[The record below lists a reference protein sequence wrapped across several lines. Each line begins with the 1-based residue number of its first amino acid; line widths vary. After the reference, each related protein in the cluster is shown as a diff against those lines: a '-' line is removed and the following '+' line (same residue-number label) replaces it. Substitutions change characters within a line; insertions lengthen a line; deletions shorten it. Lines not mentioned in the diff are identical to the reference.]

1 MEMTPRNVKTQG
13 VVLVVIDL
21 SKEVS
26 SSAVTWA
33 LENAVRNGDL
43 LRLVGIITHVQN
55 PSKSSN
61 QRRAKSRSCLH
72 LRIFE
77 NNAEGPNFRAS
88 RMLVKIVGY
97 EIFACSA
104 NAREILFFQCK

>member
-1 MEMTPRNVKTQG
+1 MDMTPRAVKTQG

-55 PSKSSN
+55 PSKSTN
-61 QRRAKSRSCLH
+61 LTNLH
-72 LRIFE
+72 VSQSQSQIS
-77 NNAEGPNFRAS
+77 AS
-88 RMLVKIVGY
+88 ESSELECCRL
-97 EIFACSA
+97 
-104 NAREILFFQCK
+104 

>member
-1 MEMTPRNVKTQG
+1 VRGAVAEGEAAMDMTPRAVKTQG

-55 PSKSSN
+55 PSKSTN
-61 QRRAKSRSCLH
+61 LTNFEKHMFPNRRAKSQH
-72 LRIFE
+72 Q
-77 NNAEGPNFRAS
+77 NHQN
-88 RMLVKIVGY
+88 
-97 EIFACSA
+97 
-104 NAREILFFQCK
+104 

>member
-1 MEMTPRNVKTQG
+1 MEMTPRAVKSQG

-55 PSKSSN
+55 PSKSRN
-61 QRRAKSRSCLH
+61 QRRSKVS
-72 LRIFE
+72 
-77 NNAEGPNFRAS
+77 
-88 RMLVKIVGY
+88 VV
-97 EIFACSA
+97 FAHTVFMDC
-104 NAREILFFQCK
+104 REICGRVKS